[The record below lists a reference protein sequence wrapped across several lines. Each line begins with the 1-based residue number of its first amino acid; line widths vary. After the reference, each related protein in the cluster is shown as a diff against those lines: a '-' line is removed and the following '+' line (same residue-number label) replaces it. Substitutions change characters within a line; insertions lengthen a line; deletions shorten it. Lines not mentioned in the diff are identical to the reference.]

1 MFKKFNIYIKNSIIK
16 YFNMLDEKNYYK
28 KHYAHITMKIFVSQV
43 FPRALPLRLGESTF
57 TVPRP
62 SLKPSQKRALCKLY
76 IYRKGE
82 TFLGS
87 FLRPFS
93 VCGKTS
99 AQSRRHFVESHKVP
113 HSGSLCDLLILIPP
127 ADVALSV

>member
-1 MFKKFNIYIKNSIIK
+1 MYFIFYHAPEKIYGIRFSPSPPPPFRRIDFYCPPPIPKTVQKRPFASYIYI
-16 YFNMLDEKNYYK
+16 EK
-28 KHYAHITMKIFVSQV
+28 
-43 FPRALPLRLGESTF
+43 G
-57 TVPRP
+57 RP
-62 SLKPSQKRALCKLY
+62 
-76 IYRKGE
+76 
-82 TFLGS
+82 FGS

-127 ADVALSV
+127 LMLLLAFSVTRVA

>member
-1 MFKKFNIYIKNSIIK
+1 MHPREFKIVTS
-16 YFNMLDEKNYYK
+16 
-28 KHYAHITMKIFVSQV
+28 VV

-57 TVPRP
+57 SVPPPIPKTV
-62 SLKPSQKRALCKLY
+62 QKRPFPSY
-76 IYRKGE
+76 IYTEKGSLFGL
-82 TFLGS
+82 FLGS

-113 HSGSLCDLLILIPP
+113 HAGSLCDLLILIRSP
-127 ADVALSV
+127 LLFCS